1 MHRIGRRTVRCAPLV
16 LAGLLVLAGTGT
28 AHAEGFGSL
37 SGGTSAV
44 PATTTMPIPVPVPAS
59 APVPAPAI
67 PPQGYVAY
75 RPVLSRLLEPKQF
88 YLNNY
93 AGFQYP
99 SRAPGAT
106 LTPTSFRAITSTR
119 RRHFFWNK

>member
-1 MHRIGRRTVRCAPLV
+1 MHRIGLRTVRCASLV
-16 LAGLLVLAGTGT
+16 LAGLLVTVGTRT
-28 AHAEGFGSL
+28 ARADGFGLL
-37 SGGTSAV
+37 SGGTPAV
-44 PATTTMPIPVPVPAS
+44 PVTTTLPAPVPV
-59 APVPAPAI
+59 PVPAPAI

-119 RRHFFWNK
+119 RRHFFFWNR

>member
-1 MHRIGRRTVRCAPLV
+1 MHRIGRRTVRRAPLV

-28 AHAEGFGSL
+28 AHADGFGPL
-37 SGGTSAV
+37 SGGTPAV
-44 PATTTMPIPVPVPAS
+44 QATATAPVS
-59 APVPAPAI
+59 APAL
-67 PPQGYVAY
+67 PPQRYVAY
-75 RPVLSRLLEPKQF
+75 RPVLSRLLEPKQL

-106 LTPTSFRAITSTR
+106 LTPTTFRAITSTR
-119 RRHFFWNK
+119 RRHVFFWNR

>member
-1 MHRIGRRTVRCAPLV
+1 MHRIGRGTVRCAPLV

-28 AHAEGFGSL
+28 AHAEGFGLL

-44 PATTTMPIPVPVPAS
+44 PATTTMPIPVPVPAP
-59 APVPAPAI
+59 AAAPAI

-75 RPVLSRLLEPKQF
+75 RPVLARLLEPKQY
-88 YLNNY
+88 YLGNY
-93 AGFQYP
+93 AGYQYP

-106 LTPTSFRAITSTR
+106 LTPTSFRAITSAR
-119 RRHFFWNK
+119 RRHFFFRNQ